1 MELAWNG
8 AVKLT
13 NINNLA
19 CLVPAVFH
27 PRVET
32 SPLTLRLAPM
42 VTRQTNNPNQGNIPG
57 SQFWFDASLDTWNV
71 LWYGFLWRYISL
83 CCRIKFA
90 VFINLNYVMRIYLS
104 SWCQKDKRMLWV
116 WASLCPI
123 VRINEAETQW
133 TPDPPIVE
141 WFLNLHLSG

>member
-19 CLVPAVFH
+19 CLVAAVFH

-57 SQFWFDASLDTWNV
+57 SQF
-71 LWYGFLWRYISL
+71 
-83 CCRIKFA
+83 
-90 VFINLNYVMRIYLS
+90 
-104 SWCQKDKRMLWV
+104 
-116 WASLCPI
+116 
-123 VRINEAETQW
+123 
-133 TPDPPIVE
+133 
-141 WFLNLHLSG
+141 

>member
-1 MELAWNG
+1 MYFYTKRFLQFYSHFILFYSKKIFIMELAWNG

-19 CLVPAVFH
+19 CLVAAVFH

-57 SQFWFDASLDTWNV
+57 SQF
-71 LWYGFLWRYISL
+71 
-83 CCRIKFA
+83 
-90 VFINLNYVMRIYLS
+90 
-104 SWCQKDKRMLWV
+104 
-116 WASLCPI
+116 
-123 VRINEAETQW
+123 
-133 TPDPPIVE
+133 
-141 WFLNLHLSG
+141 